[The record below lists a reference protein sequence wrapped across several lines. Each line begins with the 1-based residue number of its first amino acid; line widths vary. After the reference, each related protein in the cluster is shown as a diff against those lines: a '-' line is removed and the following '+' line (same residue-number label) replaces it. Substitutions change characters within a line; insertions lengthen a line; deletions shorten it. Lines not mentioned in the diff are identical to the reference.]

1 MRTRGIEYKVG
12 ILIAVAAV
20 TLVGFLIVLGNFAF
34 GGGYTLYVDLD
45 FSGNIQPGAPV
56 RISGIKMGR
65 VNDVEFMGGK
75 LDETGTRRVQVRLEV
90 WLRDEAREAVRRD
103 AEFYINTQG
112 VLGEQYLEVVPGNDY
127 RQSPIEPGSVLVGNS
142 PPRMD
147 LLLSRLY
154 TVLES
159 VSEVLR
165 NDKELIRDL
174 LANSASAVA
183 ELNQQLVD
191 NRETIA
197 ALLEN
202 ANALTREGTLT
213 LERVNRGIEDPRVI
227 GKTLRDADALLITAN
242 RSLDTLTP
250 PIKTFLADAT
260 RATGLLTEQRV
271 DRAIA
276 VADKAATAATKAGG
290 LIDNVNGLVVD
301 LRSGK
306 GTAGALLVREE
317 LYADLREM
325 LRDLK
330 RNPWKFF
337 WKE

>member
-34 GGGYTLYVDLD
+34 GGGYEVYVDLD

-65 VNDVEFMGGK
+65 VSDVAFWGGK
-75 LDETGTRRVQVRLEV
+75 LDETQKRRVQVRLEV

-112 VLGEQYLEVVPGNDY
+112 VLGEQYLEIVPGNDY
-127 RQSPIEPGSVLVGNS
+127 RQPPLEPGTVVVGNS

-159 VSEVLR
+159 FSDVLS
-165 NDKELIRDL
+165 NDKELIRNL

-183 ELNQQLVD
+183 EVNRQLVD

-213 LERVNRGIEDPRVI
+213 LERVNRGLEDPRII
-227 GKTLRDADALLITAN
+227 GKTLRDADALLVTAN

-250 PIKTFLADAT
+250 PIQAFLADAT

>member
-20 TLVGFLIVLGNFAF
+20 TLVGFLILLGNFAF

-56 RISGIKMGR
+56 RISGIKLGR

-90 WLRDEAREAVRRD
+90 WLRDEARDAVRRD

-127 RQSPIEPGSVLVGNS
+127 QQPPIEPGSVLVGNS

-183 ELNQQLVD
+183 EINQQLVD

>member
-65 VNDVEFMGGK
+65 VNDVAFMGGK

-90 WLRDEAREAVRRD
+90 WLRDDAREAVRKD

-112 VLGEQYLEVVPGNDY
+112 VLGEQYLEIVPGNDY
-127 RQSPIEPGSVLVGNS
+127 RQPPIEPGSVLVGNS

-159 VSEVLR
+159 FSEVLR

-183 ELNQQLVD
+183 EINQQLVD

-213 LERVNRGIEDPRVI
+213 LERINRGIEDPRVI

>member
-1 MRTRGIEYKVG
+1 MSTRGIEYKVG

-34 GGGYTLYVDLD
+34 GGGYKLYVDLD

-65 VNDVEFMGGK
+65 VSDVEFWGGK
-75 LDETGTRRVQVRLEV
+75 LDETQKRRVQVRLEV
-90 WLRDEAREAVRRD
+90 WLRDEAREAVRKD

-112 VLGEQYLEVVPGNDY
+112 VLGEQYLEIVPGGDY
-127 RQSPIEPGSVLVGNS
+127 QQPALEPDSVVVGNS

-159 VSEVLR
+159 FSEVLR

-183 ELNQQLVD
+183 EVNQQLID

-213 LERVNRGIEDPRVI
+213 LERVNRGLEDPRII
-227 GKTLRDADALLITAN
+227 GKTLRDADALLVTAN

-250 PIKTFLADAT
+250 PIQAFLADAT

>member
-65 VNDVEFMGGK
+65 VSGVEFWGGK
-75 LDETGTRRVQVRLEV
+75 FDETKTRRVQVRLEV
-90 WLRDEAREAVRRD
+90 WLRDDAREAVRRD

-112 VLGEQYLEVVPGNDY
+112 VLGEQYLEIVPGDDY
-127 RQSPIEPGSVLVGNS
+127 QQPPIEPGSVLVGNS

-159 VSEVLR
+159 VSEVLN
-165 NDKELIRDL
+165 NDKELIRNL

-183 ELNQQLVD
+183 EINQQLVD

-213 LERVNRGIEDPRVI
+213 LERVNRGIEDPRII

-250 PIKTFLADAT
+250 PIKTFLQDAT

-317 LYADLREM
+317 VYADLREM

>member
-12 ILIAVAAV
+12 ILIGVAAV
-20 TLVGFLIVLGNFAF
+20 TLVGFLILLGNFAF

-65 VNDVEFMGGK
+65 VSGVEFMGGK
-75 LDETGTRRVQVRLEV
+75 LDETKTRRVQVRLEV

-112 VLGEQYLEVVPGNDY
+112 VLGEQYLEIVPGDDY
-127 RQSPIEPGSVLVGNS
+127 QQPPIEPGSVLVGNS

-165 NDKELIRDL
+165 NDKELIRNL

-183 ELNQQLVD
+183 EINQQLVD

-213 LERVNRGIEDPRVI
+213 LERVNRGIEDPRII

-250 PIKTFLADAT
+250 PIKTFLQDAT

-317 LYADLREM
+317 VYADLREM

>member
-65 VNDVEFMGGK
+65 VSGVEFWGGK
-75 LDETGTRRVQVRLEV
+75 LYEPEQRRVQVRLEV
-90 WLRDEAREAVRRD
+90 WLRDEARDAVRKD
-103 AEFYINTQG
+103 AEFYINTAG
-112 VLGEQYLEVVPGNDY
+112 VLGEQYLEVVPGSDY
-127 RQSPIEPGSVLVGNS
+127 KQPPLEPGTVVVGNS

-159 VSEVLR
+159 FSEVLR
-165 NDKELIRDL
+165 EDKDVIRDL
-174 LANSASAVA
+174 LANSASVVA
-183 ELNQQLVD
+183 ELNQQLID
-191 NRETIA
+191 NRATIA

-202 ANALTREGTLT
+202 ANAFTREGTVT
-213 LERVNRGIEDPRVI
+213 LERINRGLEDPRII
-227 GKTLRDADALLITAN
+227 GKTLRDADALLVTAN

-250 PIKTFLADAT
+250 PIKTFLQDAT